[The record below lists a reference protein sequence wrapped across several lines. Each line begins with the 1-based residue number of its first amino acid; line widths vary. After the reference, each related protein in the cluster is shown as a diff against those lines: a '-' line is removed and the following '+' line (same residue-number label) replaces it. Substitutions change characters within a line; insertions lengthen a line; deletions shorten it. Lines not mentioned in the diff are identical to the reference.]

1 MSRDQFSFI
10 RTINELREL
19 IVAIDEKNVGYQ
31 LDAFHLYC
39 ANHSVEDLKF
49 LNKDNIVMCQ
59 LNDAVLGRSVDE
71 QLDLERELP
80 GKTGL
85 IDTAPF
91 LNFLNN
97 IGYEGTVSA
106 EPFNKE
112 LNKMNNEDAAK
123 ATFNA
128 IKNVLKMLGF
138 FN

>member
-10 RTINELREL
+10 RTITELREL
-19 IVAIDEKNVGYQ
+19 ITEIDEKNVGFQ
-31 LDAFHLYC
+31 LDTFHLYC
-39 ANHSVEDLKF
+39 ANHSIEDLKF
-49 LNKDNIVMCQ
+49 LEKDDIVMCQ
-59 LNDAVLGRSVDE
+59 LNDAVLGRSRDE

-106 EPFNKE
+106 ETLKKE
-112 LNKMNNEDAAK
+112 LNKMYNEDAAK
-123 ATFNA
+123 ATYNA
-128 IKNVLKMLGF
+128 IKSSFENAGIF
-138 FN
+138 